1 MLYNC
6 NFLFI
11 CKDDPDTLLKCLTIA
26 SEMLQGVA
34 TSGLNPTLT
43 TLVQTLVI
51 CIPFIE
57 LFLTALSLN
66 LFNSQ
71 FHIG

>member
-1 MLYNC
+1 MYSCSAVNVILTLS

-34 TSGLNPTLT
+34 TSGLNPTLI

-51 CIPFIE
+51 CTPFI
-57 LFLTALSLN
+57 N
-66 LFNSQ
+66 
-71 FHIG
+71 